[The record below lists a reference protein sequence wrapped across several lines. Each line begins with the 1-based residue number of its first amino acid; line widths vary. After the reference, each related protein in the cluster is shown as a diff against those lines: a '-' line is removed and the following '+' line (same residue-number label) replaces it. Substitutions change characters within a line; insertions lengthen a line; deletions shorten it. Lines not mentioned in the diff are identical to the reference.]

1 MTIFLSAFLL
11 FQVQPLIGKAILPW
25 FGGSAATWMTCLLF
39 FQVLLLGGYLYA
51 HFLVDRLSLR
61 RQGLVHLAILAASL
75 VLLPIAPSQAWKP
88 TDASNPTWRI
98 LLLLLVSVGGPFFV
112 LSTTGPLIQAWY
124 ARTRPGRSPYRL
136 YSLSNAGS
144 LLALVSY
151 PFVLEPA
158 LRLHVQATVW
168 SWAYAAFVLLCGG
181 WSVRMAFGKN
191 VAEVTTSPRS
201 LATAPGE
208 SFALDAVTTTLWIL
222 LALCGSAMLLA
233 TTNQITQNVA
243 PVPFL
248 WILPLSIY
256 LLSFI
261 LCFGERGW
269 YRRKLVGWGVAGSLF
284 AVAVVEALEVD
295 LPLAIQVAIH
305 ALVLF
310 TCCMACHGEL
320 ATLKPSPRH
329 LTAYYLSISLG
340 GALGGAL
347 VTLVAPAIF
356 DSLLE
361 FPAALVACFV
371 AWSAAKRRDAL
382 RERLRRRFAGRPRRI
397 ALEAAG
403 LALLVGAAIPC
414 SSFAWR
420 GFLGHRH
427 VIEASR
433 SFYGTLQVREEDAGD
448 PARHRRQLVH
458 GSIAH
463 GIQFESAALRAMPTA
478 YYGRESAIEF
488 GIRVQREAPGQ
499 SSRPLRIGVI
509 GMGAGVIAAYA
520 GAGDALTFYEIDPDV
535 AGVAR
540 RWFTFVADAEARGA
554 RVEVKL
560 GDARLVLERE
570 LAQGVPEPYDILVV
584 DAFNGDAIPVHLLS
598 VECFDLYRRRLAA
611 DGMLCVHAS
620 NLYLELPAV
629 VRVQFQGLGW
639 PAENLVAKADPDH
652 GCLANDW
659 VIASPMEGRIES
671 LRAIA
676 TTIRPW
682 PEIAP
687 PRPWTDDYSSLFPL
701 LK

>member
-39 FQVLLLGGYLYA
+39 FQVNLLGGYLYA
-51 HFLVDRLSLR
+51 HLLVDRLSLR
-61 RQGLVHLAILAASL
+61 RQGLVHLAVLAASL

-88 TDASNPTWRI
+88 TDASNPTARI
-98 LLLLLVSVGGPFFV
+98 LALLLVSVGGPFFV

-136 YSLSNAGS
+136 YALSNAGS

-151 PFVLEPA
+151 PFVFEPA
-158 LRLHVQATVW
+158 LRLHVQAGVW

-181 WSVRMAFGKN
+181 WSMRIAFGKGAGE
-191 VAEVTTSPRS
+191 VATGSRIT
-201 LATAPGE
+201 AAAPGG
-208 SFALDAVTTTLWIL
+208 SAAPDVVTATLWLL
-222 LALCGSAMLLA
+222 LAACGSAMLLA
-233 TTNQITQNVA
+233 TTNQITQDVA

-256 LLSFI
+256 LLSFV

-269 YRRKLVGWGVAGSLF
+269 YRRKLVGWAIAASLF
-284 AVAVVEALEVD
+284 AVAGVNIVHVD
-295 LPLAIQVAIH
+295 LPLALQVAIY
-305 ALVLF
+305 AFVLF
-310 TCCMACHGEL
+310 TCCMACNGEL

-347 VTLVAPAIF
+347 VTLVAPSIF
-356 DSLLE
+356 DALLE

-371 AWSAAKRRDAL
+371 AWSAGKRRDVL
-382 RERLRRRFAGRPRRI
+382 REGLRRRFAGKPMRL
-397 ALEAAG
+397 ALEATCV
-403 LALLVGAAIPC
+403 ALIVGAAIPV

-420 GFLGHRH
+420 GYLAARH

-433 SFYGTLQVREEDAGD
+433 NFYGTLLVLEEDAGD
-448 PARHRRQLVH
+448 PARHRRQLTH
-458 GSIAH
+458 GNIMH
-463 GIQFESAALRAMPTA
+463 GVQFQASELRATPAA
-478 YYGRESAIEF
+478 YYGLDSGIEF
-488 GIRVQREAPGQ
+488 GLRAQREDLD
-499 SSRPLRIGVI
+499 RPLRLGVV

-520 GAGDALTFYEIDPDV
+520 GPGDELTFYEINPDV
-535 AGVAR
+535 VGLAR
-540 RWFTFVADAEARGA
+540 RWFTFVDDAEARGA
-554 RVEVKL
+554 RVGVKS

-570 LAQGVPEPYDILVV
+570 LAQGSPEPYDVLVV
-584 DAFNGDAIPVHLLS
+584 DAFSSDAIPVHLLT

-611 DGMLCVHAS
+611 NGMLCVHAS
-620 NLYLELPAV
+620 NLYLQLPAV
-629 VRVQFQGLGW
+629 VRLQCEGLGW
-639 PAENLVAKADPDH
+639 RAEHLVAAADPDH
-652 GCLANDW
+652 GRCANDW
-659 VIASPMEGRIES
+659 VIASPMDARIES

-682 PEIAP
+682 PEVASL
-687 PRPWTDDYSSLFPL
+687 RPWTDDYSSLFPL